1 MPLAP
6 YQNCTIVIF
15 ECNERDAIMLPVTHR
30 NIYEDTTL
38 VVSTY
43 LGIMQDQMY
52 FILYPQQ

>member
-1 MPLAP
+1 
-6 YQNCTIVIF
+6 
-15 ECNERDAIMLPVTHR
+15 MLPVTHR